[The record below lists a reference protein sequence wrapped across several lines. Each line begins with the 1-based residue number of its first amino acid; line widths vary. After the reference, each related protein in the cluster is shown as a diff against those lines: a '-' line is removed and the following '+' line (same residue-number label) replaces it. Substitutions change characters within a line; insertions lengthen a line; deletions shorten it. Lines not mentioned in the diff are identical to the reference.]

1 MAKRAAGGMKEAGVG
16 AGGRARAPRC
26 VAARTSHISSWEGC
40 ARRSRFVY
48 RFFGSGLR
56 VYTYFLDGVAAP
68 LFAGAPRLAPAR
80 PPPTA
85 ALSLSACSSS
95 RGSIWLRTFDDA
107 MTTVSAQESSA
118 DVQPPPRDLPERC
131 TVVVCYF
138 SLGLAANPLR
148 GDARADSG
156 AAVRAPRSGTVA
168 SLVGARI
175 TSGRSFFW

>member
-80 PPPTA
+80 PPHRSPFPFRLLLFTR
-85 ALSLSACSSS
+85 L
-95 RGSIWLRTFDDA
+95 
-107 MTTVSAQESSA
+107 
-118 DVQPPPRDLPERC
+118 DLA
-131 TVVVCYF
+131 TDF
-138 SLGLAANPLR
+138 
-148 GDARADSG
+148 
-156 AAVRAPRSGTVA
+156 
-168 SLVGARI
+168 
-175 TSGRSFFW
+175 